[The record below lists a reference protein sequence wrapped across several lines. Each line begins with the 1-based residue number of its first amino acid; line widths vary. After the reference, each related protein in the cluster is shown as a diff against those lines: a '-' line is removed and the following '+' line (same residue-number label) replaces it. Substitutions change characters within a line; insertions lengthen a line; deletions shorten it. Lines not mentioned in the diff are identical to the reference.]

1 MNLKNGLKR
10 YLNLLNQKL
19 QNNMDNQIKELV
31 EEIERRK
38 SDLVFLR
45 STEARIRKEIY
56 GELLEW
62 IKERWTS

>member
-1 MNLKNGLKR
+1 
-10 YLNLLNQKL
+10 
-19 QNNMDNQIKELV
+19 MDNQIKELV